1 MKQPVDLDQ
10 ATAFGGEYRA
20 GGTDLQAR
28 RRLGLARDEIVDLRH
43 IPGLNQVTWSDDGA
57 EIGAMVRIANIATD
71 QTLADAYPGL
81 SATAAALATP
91 QIRAVGTLGGN
102 LLQRTRCPY
111 YRHPGFD
118 CLKSGGRYC
127 PAREGEHRHGVIFDE
142 SLCVAPHPS
151 SLAMALIA
159 YDAGVTVAGGRDRS
173 VAELL
178 GDGSDGARDH
188 QLESG
193 AVLTTARMGKPVPE
207 RAAYG
212 RVAGRVLAEWP
223 TVEAVCRLGVDDG
236 VVAWAVVVAGAVAPV
251 PRRLTAVEEA
261 LVGRGAEDPDLVG
274 EATAMAA
281 DGSRP
286 LAMTGYKQTLLSG
299 LVADVVER
307 ALTGNPGGEVSAGER
322 GL

>member
-1 MKQPVDLDQ
+1 M
-10 ATAFGGEYRA
+10 
-20 GGTDLQAR
+20 
-28 RRLGLARDEIVDLRH
+28 
-43 IPGLNQVTWSDDGA
+43 
-57 EIGAMVRIANIATD
+57 
-71 QTLADAYPGL
+71 
-81 SATAAALATP
+81 
-91 QIRAVGTLGGN
+91 
-102 LLQRTRCPY
+102 
-111 YRHPGFD
+111 
-118 CLKSGGRYC
+118 
-127 PAREGEHRHGVIFDE
+127 
-142 SLCVAPHPS
+142 
-151 SLAMALIA
+151 
-159 YDAGVTVAGGRDRS
+159 
-173 VAELL
+173 
-178 GDGSDGARDH
+178 
-188 QLESG
+188 
-193 AVLTTARMGKPVPE
+193 
-207 RAAYG
+207 
-212 RVAGRVLAEWP
+212 LAEWP